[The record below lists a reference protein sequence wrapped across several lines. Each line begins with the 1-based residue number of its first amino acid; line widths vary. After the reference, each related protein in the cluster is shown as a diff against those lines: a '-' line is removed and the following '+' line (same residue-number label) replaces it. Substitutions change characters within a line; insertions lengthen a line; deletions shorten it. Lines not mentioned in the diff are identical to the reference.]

1 LSTTSVLHGTW
12 QYMPIRLQDFYAWLA
27 DMLHILASHP
37 WKSFFMQMAGM
48 DVQTDPGIPSGQG
61 WKPPNLMHLGMEPE
75 MY

>member
-1 LSTTSVLHGTW
+1 
-12 QYMPIRLQDFYAWLA
+12 MPLRLQDFYAWFA

-48 DVQTDPGIPSGQG
+48 DVQTDPGTPSGQG

>member
-1 LSTTSVLHGTW
+1 
-12 QYMPIRLQDFYAWLA
+12 
-27 DMLHILASHP
+27 MLHILASHP

>member
-1 LSTTSVLHGTW
+1 MNEGLGELKCRRHFVL
-12 QYMPIRLQDFYAWLA
+12 
-27 DMLHILASHP
+27 
-37 WKSFFMQMAGM
+37 QMAGM